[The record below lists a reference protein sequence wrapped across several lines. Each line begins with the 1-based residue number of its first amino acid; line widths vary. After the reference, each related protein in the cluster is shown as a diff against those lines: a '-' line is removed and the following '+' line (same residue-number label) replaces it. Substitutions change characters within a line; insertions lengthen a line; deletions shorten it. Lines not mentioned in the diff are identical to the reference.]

1 VPDAHP
7 GDDPGRDPAEI
18 GALDA
23 GADIDFGAAVADVV
37 RSIPP
42 GHAMTYGDVAAV
54 LGSRASRA
62 VGRVMAL
69 EGADLPWWRV
79 VRAGGWFATGHEQRA
94 LEHHRADG
102 TPLVEGTAGWR
113 VDMRRAR
120 WSPDVEDAP

>member
-1 VPDAHP
+1 MPDAHP
-7 GDDPGRDPAEI
+7 VAHPVA
-18 GALDA
+18 
-23 GADIDFGAAVADVV
+23 DFGAAVAEVV

-42 GHAMTYGDVAAV
+42 AHAMTYGDVAAV

-62 VGRVMAL
+62 VGRVLAF

-79 VRAGGWFATGHEQRA
+79 VRAGGWFPTGHEQRA
-94 LEHHRADG
+94 LEHHRAEG

-113 VDMRRAR
+113 VDLRRAR